1 MVSGVVYVVRCFM
14 LCVCDTMVC
23 DVALNVRGLTSAYEI
38 RWSAVICIQT
48 GLAGALLLPCRETH
62 CSTSLQSTPC
72 MQYLVH
78 LYVPCMPVH
87 RVHVRVPSIMKSC
100 TTGSTT
106 GNLKHYSR
114 WYMLGRI
121 NVERVYFF
129 GEFALLQIWRL
140 AQW

>member
-1 MVSGVVYVVRCFM
+1 
-14 LCVCDTMVC
+14 MVC
-23 DVALNVRGLTSAYEI
+23 DVALDVRGLTSAYEI

-78 LYVPCMPVH
+78 LYVPCMPVY
-87 RVHVRVPSIMKSC
+87 RVHVSVPSIMKSC

-121 NVERVYFF
+121 NVARVYF
-129 GEFALLQIWRL
+129 
-140 AQW
+140 